1 MYLKF
6 QHKGIDLYFIQN
18 GEFVETIPMD
28 LTSFILWHLENNRDL
43 SDFFNQFI
51 NLESTDT
58 LSEKISRFIKYLHI
72 YETAE
77 SLLTTS
83 QVLNQFIQNQENI
96 TRNEI
101 SEQII
106 NCFANLEFEQLLI
119 ATKRN
124 NLIWNYLPNEIQNNE
139 QILQFQPM
147 SFEIERQRLIENSNL
162 RLKPNVSEDYIFTII
177 HSFINNKL
185 KISELSW
192 ATLHNEPKKNYLID
206 NNNNIVIEI
215 DHFAKDIWILKSRW
229 ESMSKLTKDTFK
241 LNEQNFL
248 SLLQIYF
255 MSDSIQ
261 LNKFNRRLNSDNA
274 FFNPLW
280 LNASNY
286 TPKPTG
292 EYARIHWDII
302 KQDLNLL

>member
-6 QHKGIDLYFIQN
+6 QHKCIELYFIQN

-83 QVLNQFIQNQENI
+83 HVLNQFIQNQENI

-119 ATKRN
+119 VTKRN
-124 NLIWNYLPNEIQNNE
+124 NQIWNYLPNEIQKNE
-139 QILQFQPM
+139 QILQYQPI
-147 SFEIERQRLIENSNL
+147 SFENERERLIKRFNL
-162 RLKPNVSEDYIFTII
+162 LLKPNVPEDHIFTII
-177 HSFINNKL
+177 HTFINNKL
-185 KISELSW
+185 KISEFSW
-192 ATLHNEPKKNYLID
+192 ATLQNEPKKNYLID
-206 NNNNIVIEI
+206 NSNNIVIEI

-229 ESMSKLTKDTFK
+229 ESMSKLTKETFK
-241 LNEQNFL
+241 LTEQNFV

-261 LNKFNRRLNSDNA
+261 LNTFNKRLHSHDA

-280 LNASNY
+280 LNAANY

-302 KQDLNLL
+302 KQELNIL